1 MKRKVVPIILIL
13 AIAVIVFMA
22 IKAQK
27 NIIDYLEVD
36 NYGYYYEKNI
46 VDKRE
51 AVPNFYATLQTNR
64 LKYMVTGKIV
74 NAKMSKMQGYNLQD
88 IVCISQLIKNQ
99 YEFTFDEKKE
109 IQTYLQSLQDNN
121 NNSMVV
127 VGIDEQAS
135 YIENLLFYTAEA
147 LEITEKLQI
156 KLNNIERIKEFVQCI
171 KLDGDSSKIT
181 VSLVKIDK
189 ILGTRLYNSEEITV
203 AYQKI
208 YQKWMEYPEAD
219 LNWVFDIYYMSY
231 IYKYANL
238 ENSFLYAEFEN
249 DICNIIQHIGTDMTI
264 KVMFAEISQNYNLLT
279 DEVKSNIQQTINK
292 MENLCSKGN
301 NEYSILM
308 EQRGDITTTY
318 YVYLYYKY
326 NKKEVPFDKKLYSD
340 LMYIVKADN
349 YKAYSNQELMQ
360 AIYILKEMGIKP
372 QDNLYQLDSYLK
384 NALSNANDA
393 ENIYWIA
400 RGYKLLQE
408 DKFDLNKDS
417 KKHIKQI
424 ISKEIEDCKSQDM
437 DIYEKMKKIFFCL
450 NTIVETPEIEYGEY
464 ILESSNILM
473 SSNVKLDED
482 LRILYFYESSCEILN
497 LKNSLNKKHVDYYYS
512 NGFYY
517 INPYDKELKSILYQ
531 YMGLVLKSGKQGEIP
546 II

>member
-1 MKRKVVPIILIL
+1 MKRKAAIILIL
-13 AIAVIVFMA
+13 AIAAVVFMTMN
-22 IKAQK
+22 AQR

-36 NYGYYYEKNI
+36 NYGYYYEKDI

-51 AVPNFYATLQTNR
+51 SIPNFYATLQTNR
-64 LKYMVTGKIV
+64 LKYIVTGKII
-74 NAKMSKMQGYNLQD
+74 NAEMSEMQGYNLKD
-88 IVCISQLIKNQ
+88 IVCISQLIKNH
-99 YEFTFDEKKE
+99 YEFSFDEKKE
-109 IQTYLQSLQDNN
+109 IQMYLQSLQDN

-156 KLNNIERIKEFVQCI
+156 KLNNIERIKEFIQGI

-189 ILGTRLYNSEEITV
+189 ILGTKLYNSDEITG
-203 AYQKI
+203 AYQEI

-279 DEVKSNIQQTINK
+279 DEVKSNIQQIIEK
-292 MENLCSKGN
+292 MEILCSEEN

-308 EQRGDITTTY
+308 EQMGDITTTY

-326 NKKEVPFDKKLYSD
+326 NNKEVPFDKKLYSD
-340 LMYIVKADN
+340 LMYIIEADN
-349 YKAYSNQELMQ
+349 YEAYSNQELMQ
-360 AIYILKEMGIKP
+360 VIYILKEMGVKP
-372 QDNLYQLDSYLK
+372 QDDLYQLDSYLRK
-384 NALSNANDA
+384 ALNNAGDA
-393 ENIYWIA
+393 ENVYWIV
-400 RGYKLLQE
+400 RSYKLLHE
-408 DKFDLNKDS
+408 DNYNLNEYS
-417 KKHIKQI
+417 KKQINQI
-424 ISKEIEDCKSQDM
+424 INDEIEYCTSQDVEN
-437 DIYEKMKKIFFCL
+437 YEKMKKLFFCL

-464 ILESSNILM
+464 LLESSKILM
-473 SSNVKLDED
+473 SNNVILDED

-497 LKNSLNKKHVDYYYS
+497 LEKSSNKKHVDYYFS

-531 YMGLVLKSGKQGEIP
+531 YMGQVLKSGKQADIP